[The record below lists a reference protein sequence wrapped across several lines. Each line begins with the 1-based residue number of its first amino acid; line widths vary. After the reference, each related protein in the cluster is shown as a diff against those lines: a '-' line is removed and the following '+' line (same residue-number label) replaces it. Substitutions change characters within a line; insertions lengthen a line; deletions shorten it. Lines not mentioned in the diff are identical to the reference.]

1 MIEIDDF
8 NDEMCVSMDG
18 NDDMQIEYSSNYL

>member
-8 NDEMCVSMDG
+8 NDEMCVFMDG
-18 NDDMQIEYSSNYL
+18 NNDMQIEYRSNYL